1 MTEERKKI
9 IIKEIK
15 YWKKNHLL
23 PEHYCDFLL
32 MLYSEGEELE
42 EETTKQSPRVS
53 LLISTL
59 VLAFSAL
66 GLTFI
71 VIYFTSL
78 SLQVQTLLN
87 TLSLIF
93 VGILAYYIKKK
104 DIVLF
109 HIMIAI
115 GALIIFLA
123 STTAVMNLEENYLFL
138 TVTIFINC
146 FIWLSAGLYW
156 KLSYLKWSGTVGLI
170 LAATYYFAQ

>member
-23 PEHYCDFLL
+23 PEHYCNFLL
-32 MLYSEGEELE
+32 MLYSEGEGLE
-42 EETTKQSPRVS
+42 KETTKQSPRFL
-53 LLISTL
+53 LLISAL
-59 VLAFSAL
+59 ILGFSAL

-78 SLQVQTLLN
+78 SLQVQMLIN
-87 TLSLIF
+87 ILSFIF
-93 VGILAYYIKKK
+93 VGILAFYINKK
-104 DIVLF
+104 DVVLF
-109 HIMIAI
+109 HIMISI
-115 GALIIFLA
+115 GALIIFLV
-123 STTAVMNLEENYLFL
+123 STSAVMKLEENYLFL

-156 KLSYLKWSGTVGLI
+156 KLSYLKWSGAIGLI
-170 LAATYYFAQ
+170 LAATYYFAH